1 MRERDRQH
9 LRELSAT
16 KDAAAG
22 ARLEMEAVFGRRVQ
36 EAEGRCREILEE
48 FSRWRAASESMKERT
63 TEAHAAAVAE
73 LAEEKEKLEAALRSE
88 VGCFSSLEPSP
99 VRGCRP
105 RATKEAPA
113 ASSPPASLPFQMRVI
128 EDELRDAH
136 AEKIAEVQAS
146 AEGAARSLI
155 SASATNAAVERRDE
169 ILALTAAQSEA
180 AGAELAE
187 QKDALCRSHAHE
199 LGRALKERDEQV
211 RAPPRGVAKI
221 HYVSC

>member
-1 MRERDRQH
+1 M
-9 LRELSAT
+9 
-16 KDAAAG
+16 
-22 ARLEMEAVFGRRVQ
+22 F
-36 EAEGRCREILEE
+36 
-48 FSRWRAASESMKERT
+48 FFF
-63 TEAHAAAVAE
+63 AVA
-73 LAEEKEKLEAALRSE
+73 
-88 VGCFSSLEPSP
+88 
-99 VRGCRP
+99 RP
-105 RATKEAPA
+105 RV
-113 ASSPPASLPFQMRVI
+113 SSAGDERSARRLLTPASLPFQMRVI

-211 RAPPRGVAKI
+211 RAPPRGVAAALPPPTAPPLVAKI
-221 HYVSC
+221 HYVS